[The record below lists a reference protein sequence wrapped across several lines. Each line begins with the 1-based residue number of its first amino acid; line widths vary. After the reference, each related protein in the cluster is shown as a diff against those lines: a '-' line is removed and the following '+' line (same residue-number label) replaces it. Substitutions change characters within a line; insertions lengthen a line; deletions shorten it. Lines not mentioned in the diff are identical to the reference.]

1 MTNNTKPQAG
11 PRARHNKHQHAQHV
25 HQRLPVTV
33 DAPSPTKSKERKA
46 KSSLLKE
53 AWVQL
58 QTVYGTGNNNKNTN
72 NLMIFLGVFVLCSI
86 ILLHPTNNNDFHDI
100 AVQNT
105 NNIPNQNKLQNAG
118 DSVIKHDDSSS
129 SLGVNVPTRRPMMV
143 KLRDDI
149 AMHAGTKTTTSNAK
163 HNDNNVIRVD
173 MNEDKWKTF
182 RQVDR
187 SKDQMYALDKF
198 VSSRDWR
205 HRQSDTFIEGD
216 CIQSRDWQLT
226 TLPSCNTI
234 HEVPM
239 ADFENPSQVA
249 LLSNGWW
256 RDVWRFKEYDGTRM
270 VLKTMRYMH
279 EWEERNYDRH
289 RRDALAA
296 ERLTSSEMTVNI
308 FSYCGNSGLFEY
320 SDGGD
325 ITRWI
330 YHRDKDKPYSSKE
343 ALAVATQVAQGIAA
357 AHSVDSKEY
366 ATIAHTDITSNQFI
380 KIDGVFKLND
390 FNRCRFIRWN
400 KEKNEPCPYTVGNN
414 PGKLRAPEEYA
425 YAPQTEKVDVYSMG
439 NIFYELLMKQWPFEN
454 LAEEEAQAKIQ
465 RGERGHVSSSIVA
478 STDPA
483 TQALYEAMLRSWT
496 HLAKDRPK
504 AAEIAQLLEDALAKL
519 PIEQ

>member
-1 MTNNTKPQAG
+1 
-11 PRARHNKHQHAQHV
+11 
-25 HQRLPVTV
+25 
-33 DAPSPTKSKERKA
+33 
-46 KSSLLKE
+46 
-53 AWVQL
+53 VQL
-58 QTVYGTGNNNKNTN
+58 QTIYGGTGNSKHTN
-72 NLMIFLGVFVLCSI
+72 NVLILLAVFVLCSI
-86 ILLHPTNNNDFHDI
+86 ILLHPTNNNADFHDI
-100 AVQNT
+100 VQNT
-105 NNIPNQNKLQNAG
+105 NNIPNPKKKYNDFKNTPG
-118 DSVIKHDDSSS
+118 SVSE
-129 SLGVNVPTRRPMMV
+129 NVPTRRPMMV

-149 AMHAGTKTTTSNAK
+149 VMHTDTTTTTTSNTK
-163 HNDNNVIRVD
+163 RDYDHNNVVIRVD

-187 SKDQMYALDKF
+187 SKDQMYALDKP

-205 HRQSDTFIEGD
+205 HRQSDTFVEGD
-216 CIQSRDWQLT
+216 CVQSRDWQLT

-330 YHRDKDKPYSSKE
+330 YHRNKDQPYSTRE
-343 ALAVATQVAQGIAA
+343 ALDVAAQVAQGIAA

-483 TQALYEAMLRSWT
+483 TRALYEAMMRSWT
-496 HLAKDRPK
+496 QLAKDRPK
-504 AAEIAQLLEDALAKL
+504 AAEIARFLEDALAKL